1 MTLEEHSAPDATMTA
16 IPRVVAARA
25 DGMTTIGI
33 AISVP
38 EPWATQVR
46 LAREHYG
53 DPQANAI
60 PTHITVIAPAEVP
73 MQMLSAIDAHLQSV
87 AAATMPIRIHLRGTA
102 TFRPVSPVVFLSVV
116 DGIAG
121 CERLEKAVRRGPLL
135 RRRRFPYHPHVTLV
149 HEMSDEV
156 LDKAFEELADYS
168 AIFVADSITLFQQET
183 DGIWHAIR
191 DYRLSAG

>member
-1 MTLEEHSAPDATMTA
+1 MNLHEHAAPDATMTA

-46 LAREHYG
+46 LARESYG
-53 DPQANAI
+53 DPQAHAI
-60 PTHITVIAPAEVP
+60 PTHVTLIAPAEVP
-73 MQMLSAIDAHLQSV
+73 MQMLTAIDAHLQLV
-87 AAATMPIRIHLRGTA
+87 AAAHMPIRIQLRGTA

-121 CERLEKAVRRGPLL
+121 CERLEKSVRRGPLL

-149 HEMSDEV
+149 HNLAEDV
-156 LDKAFEELADYS
+156 LDRAFTEYADFS
-168 AIFVADSITLFQQET
+168 AVFVADCITLYQQEI
-183 DGIWHAIR
+183 DGVWHSIR
-191 DYRLSAG
+191 DYRLSAE

>member
-1 MTLEEHSAPDATMTA
+1 MSLEEHGAPDATMTA

-46 LAREHYG
+46 TAREAFG

-60 PTHITVIAPAEVP
+60 PTHVTLIAPAEVP
-73 MQMLSAIDAHLQSV
+73 MQMLNSIDAHLQSV
-87 AAATMPIRIHLRGTA
+87 ASKSMPIRIQLRGTA
-102 TFRPVSPVVFLSVV
+102 TFRPVSPVVFLAVV

-121 CERLEKAVRRGPLL
+121 CEKLEKAVRRGPLL

-149 HEMSDEV
+149 HNMPEEV
-156 LDKAFEELADYS
+156 LDRAFEEYANYS
-168 AIFVADSITLFQQET
+168 AIFVADCITLYQQEL
-183 DGIWHAIR
+183 DGVWHAIR
-191 DYRLSAG
+191 DYRLSAS

>member
-1 MTLEEHSAPDATMTA
+1 MDLNEHGAPDATMTA

-33 AISVP
+33 AIGVP
-38 EPWATQVR
+38 EPWATQIR
-46 LAREHYG
+46 TARESFG

-60 PTHITVIAPAEVP
+60 PTHVTLIAPAEVP
-73 MQMLSAIDAHLQSV
+73 MQMLNSIDAHLHAV
-87 AAATMPIRIHLRGTA
+87 AAKSMPIRIQLRGTA

-121 CERLEKAVRRGPLL
+121 CEKLEKAVRRGPLL

-149 HEMSDEV
+149 HNMPEDV
-156 LDKAFEELADYS
+156 LDHAFEEYANYS
-168 AIFVADSITLFQQET
+168 AIFVADCITLYQQEL
-183 DGIWHAIR
+183 DGVWHPIR
-191 DYRLSAG
+191 DYRLSGS